1 RIQFSQENPG
11 LDRDAR
17 PHRVESDDPVEARRV
32 QHDAGTEG
40 RCGERGPR
48 GAGGERDLEVGTDR
62 QDGQDVRLARGECD
76 RPRFH
81 RTRARIR
88 RIDVSTALVRPD
100 LVRAECGFERTSK
113 SLFCGWHSVVLRTAG
128 RRFLFSSR
136 PSVAQGT
143 TFIPHVVFEGFRA
156 DQPGTRSKA
165 DGTRPDGVPG
175 ARVPY
180 PPGSRSGDGDPN
192 LALVEGP
199 SDANLYDDAAAPSE
213 RPRADPAGDAAA
225 IRAGLV

>member
-1 RIQFSQENPG
+1 ADG
-11 LDRDAR
+11 R
-17 PHRVESDDPVEARRV
+17 P
-32 QHDAGTEG
+32 
-40 RCGERGPR
+40 GERGPR
-48 GAGGERDLEVGTDR
+48 GAWGERDLAVATDAE
-62 QDGQDVRLARGECD
+62 DGDDVRRARGECH

-88 RIDVSTALVRPD
+88 RIGVSTALVRPD
-100 LVRAECGFERTSK
+100 LVRSECGFERTSE
-113 SLFCGWHSVVLRTAG
+113 SLFCGCHSVGLRTAG
-128 RRFLFSSR
+128 RRFLFSAR

-156 DQPGTRSKA
+156 NQPGTRSKA

-199 SDANLYDDAAAPSE
+199 SDANLFDDAAA
-213 RPRADPAGDAAA
+213 
-225 IRAGLV
+225 